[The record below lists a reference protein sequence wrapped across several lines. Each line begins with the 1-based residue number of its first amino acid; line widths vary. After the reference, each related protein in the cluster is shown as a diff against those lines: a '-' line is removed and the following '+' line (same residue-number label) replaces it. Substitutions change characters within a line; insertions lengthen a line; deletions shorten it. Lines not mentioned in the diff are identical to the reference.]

1 MIKENQKYL
10 NKVLAALD
18 ALNLLAAIIIAWY
31 IRFNTS
37 FLAKPEGIY
46 PLEKYFIPMA
56 LMVPAYIILYYL
68 FKLYSAYRLK
78 PIFEEIFNVLK
89 ANIVGILLFT
99 MMLYIF
105 KQMDYSRYMI
115 AIFFAASTVLIS
127 LERSVLRFTLRYIRR
142 NGHNLKHIIFV
153 GLNDD
158 TIEFMNKVNAN
169 KHWGYKIIGI
179 LSDYYDENKAN
190 DEQHMAFEEA
200 AACLESSNV
209 ILGEI
214 GELEKYLVS
223 YNIDEVFI
231 TLPFKEYYKLNFVIQ
246 VCEKNG
252 VKAQII
258 PEFSKFLSSKPYIEN
273 IDGTAV
279 ISMRYIPLDGI
290 LNKTVKR
297 IFDIVLSVFFIILTS
312 PIMILT
318 CIIIKLTS
326 PGPIIFKQER
336 VGLNKKPFV
345 MYKFRS
351 MKVQKKED
359 EKVEWTTQ
367 SDPRKTKFGTFIRKT
382 SIDELPQFFNVL
394 KGDMSLVGPRP
405 ERPYFVEKFKEEV
418 PKYMVKHEVRPGI
431 TGWAQVNGWRG
442 DTSIQ
447 RRIDCD
453 IYYIENWDFWFD
465 IKIMFLTVFKG
476 FVNKNAY

>member
-10 NKVLAALD
+10 NKVLVGFD
-18 ALNLLAAIIIAWY
+18 AVSLLIAIRVAWY
-31 IRFNTS
+31 IRFNTNL
-37 FLAKPEGIY
+37 LAKPEGIY
-46 PLEKYFIPMA
+46 PLERYFTPLA
-56 LMVPAYIILYYL
+56 LMVPVYIILYYL
-68 FKLYSAYRLK
+68 FKLYSAYRFK
-78 PIFEEIFNVLK
+78 SIFEEIFNALK
-89 ANIVGILLFT
+89 ANVIGMLAFT

-105 KQMDYSRYMI
+105 KEMDYSRYMI
-115 AIFFAASTVLIS
+115 ATFFIVNMILIS
-127 LERSVLRFTLRYIRR
+127 VERSLLRYVLRCIRR
-142 NGHNLKHIIFV
+142 SGHNLKHIIFV

-158 TIEFMNKVNAN
+158 TIDFMNKVNVN
-169 KHWGYKIIGI
+169 KHWGYKVIGI
-179 LSDYYDENKAN
+179 LSDYYDEDKAN
-190 DEQHMAFEEA
+190 GEQHMAFEEA
-200 AACLESSNV
+200 AACLESNNV

-223 YNIDEVFI
+223 YAIDEVFI
-231 TLPFKEYYKLNFVIQ
+231 TLPFREYYKLNSVIE

-279 ISMRYIPLDGI
+279 ISMRYIPLDDI

-297 IFDIVLSVFFIILTS
+297 IFDIALSVFFIILTS
-312 PIMILT
+312 PIMIFT
-318 CIIIKLTS
+318 CIMIKLTS
-326 PGPIIFKQER
+326 PGPVIFKQER

-351 MKVQKKED
+351 MKVQKKDD

-367 SDPRKTKFGTFIRKT
+367 NDPRKTKFGTFIRKT

-405 ERPYFVEKFKEEV
+405 ERPYFVGKFKEEV
-418 PKYMVKHEVRPGI
+418 PKYMVKHQVRPGI

-442 DTSIQ
+442 DTSIEK
-447 RRIDCD
+447 RIECD
-453 IYYIENWDFWFD
+453 IYYIENWNFWFD